1 MLIGGS
7 VVLAL
12 ANYFGWDHAINAILS
27 PLTRLLGLPFA
38 VGTTLI
44 FGLLRKELTLIML
57 SQALGT
63 SHVNQVMT
71 TAQIVGYT
79 LFITF
84 YMPCLSTVA
93 ALARE
98 VGKKLTTYAMAYT
111 FVLAVFVGVVARL
124 VASVLQ

>member
-1 MLIGGS
+1 
-7 VVLAL
+7 
-12 ANYFGWDHAINAILS
+12 
-27 PLTRLLGLPFA
+27 
-38 VGTTLI
+38 
-44 FGLLRKELTLIML
+44 
-57 SQALGT
+57 
-63 SHVNQVMT
+63 VNTVMT

-111 FVLAVFVGVVARL
+111 FALAVLVCVIARAVAGI
-124 VASVLQ
+124 VH

>member
-1 MLIGGS
+1 
-7 VVLAL
+7 
-12 ANYFGWDHAINAILS
+12 
-27 PLTRLLGLPFA
+27 
-38 VGTTLI
+38 
-44 FGLLRKELTLIML
+44 
-57 SQALGT
+57 
-63 SHVNQVMT
+63 MT

-111 FVLAVFVGVVARL
+111 FALAVFVGIMTRM
-124 VASVLQ
+124 VASFLR